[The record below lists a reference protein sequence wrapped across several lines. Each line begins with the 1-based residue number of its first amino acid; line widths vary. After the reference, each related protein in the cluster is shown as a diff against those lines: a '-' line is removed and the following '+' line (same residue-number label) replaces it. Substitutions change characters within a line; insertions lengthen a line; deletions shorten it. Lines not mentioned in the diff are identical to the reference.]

1 MWTGCGRMWQKA
13 GRIWPKLKPALLFIL
28 APKFGTKKRA
38 TMRNAIFGLWAL
50 LLMNF
55 VA

>member
-1 MWTGCGRMWQKA
+1 ME
-13 GRIWPKLKPALLFIL
+13 IWPKLKPALLFIL